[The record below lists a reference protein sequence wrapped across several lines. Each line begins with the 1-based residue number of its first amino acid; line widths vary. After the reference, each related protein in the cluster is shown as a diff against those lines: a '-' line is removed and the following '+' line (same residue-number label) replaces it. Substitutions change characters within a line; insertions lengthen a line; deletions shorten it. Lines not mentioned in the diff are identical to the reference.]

1 MAHTPCHIAL
11 HRTTHERAQN
21 QTTFLTSPGWPRYPA
36 YTSNTTRPT
45 GMLWSCSC
53 RHLTLPAHIPN
64 PFRYP
69 NTLAG
74 PFPHAQAFE
83 TPVPMLHLA
92 TRSLAMILICSAL
105 ARMAWHSLNQFRDLR
120 GRVSRFEGGCT
131 RPRSFSWRGTSREE
145 L

>member
-1 MAHTPCHIAL
+1 MAQVSSVHIEHDTFDWHAL
-11 HRTTHERAQN
+11 VM
-21 QTTFLTSPGWPRYPA
+21 LVPPPDPSSPYPE
-36 YTSNTTRPT
+36 
-45 GMLWSCSC
+45 
-53 RHLTLPAHIPN
+53 
-64 PFRYP
+64 PFRSP

-83 TPVPMLHLA
+83 TPVLMLHHA
-92 TRSLAMILICSAL
+92 TRSLAMTLICSAL
-105 ARMAWHSLNQFRDLR
+105 ARMAWHSLNQFLDLQ